1 MTRRADVSDCVNC
14 KVGFGDTNRLMVI
27 GQLLQHLTVDH
38 EFLKTRTQPTFQPT
52 GRVVND
58 IGPRRRAGPQRC
70 CTFPSGLG
78 IDAVGG
84 VGIGGPPR
92 QLVASC
98 QLTRD
103 LCGPH
108 IFRGTKSRRTRFHV
122 HIGGKRTVR
131 NGGARAHHLKQCE
144 CCQALGGLLRQGPG
158 QSDRRHRAG
167 QRKGCN
173 NHQLIAFGKP
183 HGAVEH
189 WPVMLQG

>member
-1 MTRRADVSDCVNC
+1 
-14 KVGFGDTNRLMVI
+14 MVI

-38 EFLKTRTQPTFQPT
+38 EFLKTRTQPAFQPA

-58 IGPRRRAGPQRC
+58 VGSRRRTGPQRC
-70 CTFPSGLG
+70 CTFPGGLG

-92 QLVASC
+92 QLVAPG
-98 QLTRD
+98 QLTGD
-103 LCGPH
+103 LRGPYV
-108 IFRGTKSRRTRFHV
+108 FRGTKGRCTGFHV
-122 HIGGKRTVR
+122 HIGGKRTVSNR
-131 NGGARAHHLKQCE
+131 RAGAHHLEQCE

-158 QSDRRHRAG
+158 QGDRRHRTG
-167 QRKGCN
+167 ERKGRN

-189 WPVMLQG
+189 WPVMLQW